1 MELSLQIAVGP
12 AGGNIITMLDR
23 ELWQEVIFMYNKR
36 LQVTSYNKL
45 QQATISYNKLQQAT
59 QVLICYKAFQEVVR
73 INLRE

>member
-1 MELSLQIAVGP
+1 MGP
-12 AGGNIITMLDR
+12 GGGNIITMFDR
-23 ELWQEVIFMYNKR
+23 ELWQEVIFSYNKL

-59 QVLICYKAFQEVVR
+59 QVSICYKAFQEGER